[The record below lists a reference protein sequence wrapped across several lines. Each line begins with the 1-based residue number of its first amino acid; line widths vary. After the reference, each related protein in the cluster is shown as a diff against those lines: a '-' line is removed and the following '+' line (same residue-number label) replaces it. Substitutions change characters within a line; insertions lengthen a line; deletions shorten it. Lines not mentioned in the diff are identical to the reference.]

1 MHYVIG
7 NRRAGAI
14 ARREN
19 INEAIDCLFHM
30 TLGASDGDYLGAI
43 KACAWAIGEAK
54 YEPRVC
60 AELQGWYLAE
70 IDDDDLMDDDDF

>member
-30 TLGASDGDYLGAI
+30 TLGASDGDYLGAM
-43 KACAWAIGEAK
+43 KACAWAIGESNF
-54 YEPRVC
+54 EPRVSQ
-60 AELQGWYLAE
+60 ELQGWYLAQ
-70 IDDDDLMDDDDF
+70 IDDDDSIDHEF

>member
-7 NRRAGAI
+7 NTRAGAI

-30 TLGASDGDYLGAI
+30 TLGASDGDYLGAM
-43 KACAWAIGEAK
+43 KACSWAIGESK
-54 YEPRVC
+54 CEPRVSQ
-60 AELQGWYLAE
+60 ELQGWYLAQ
-70 IDDDDLMDDDDF
+70 IDDDDSIDDEF